1 MAYPPLHRKLFKSDG
16 AGPELKE
23 EIVPHE
29 LTKRVTAPSYTVTN
43 GGGKAHNNMPPHA
56 TYFCWERTE

>member
-29 LTKRVTAPSYTVTN
+29 LTNGLTAPSYSVT